1 MDPRGFTYK
10 NKYLKLYVKDQ
21 VVIKI
26 TYALIRLF
34 LQIFNYY
41 SKEKALK
48 LISLN
53 LLAKTALRL
62 PNVVN
67 YCVFYY
73 ILYTKVGE
81 GSSTTTVDERGADLT
96 NLVQNFTSGSL

>member
-1 MDPRGFTYK
+1 METRGFTYK
-10 NKYLKLYVKDQ
+10 SKYLKLFVKDQ

-26 TYALIRLF
+26 THALFKLF

-53 LLAKTALRL
+53 LLAKISLRL

-67 YCVFYY
+67 
-73 ILYTKVGE
+73 
-81 GSSTTTVDERGADLT
+81 
-96 NLVQNFTSGSL
+96 